1 MADRVQSFENHRR
14 WLPLW
19 HFFVTPVLLINVFV
33 VAKRALAGPTFTT
46 GWDVLV
52 ALAIFFAAF
61 LSRLMPLIAQDRL
74 IRLEE
79 RTRMG
84 RLLPADLRGK
94 EESLTRSQYIA
105 LRFASDEEVPDL
117 VRRIHAGEL
126 KTASDIKRAIKNWR
140 PDTLR
145 V

>member
-1 MADRVQSFENHRR
+1 MLA
-14 WLPLW
+14 
-19 HFFVTPVLLINVFV
+19 NVFV
-33 VAKRALAGPTFTT
+33 VAKRAFAGPTFATA
-46 GWDVLV
+46 WDVIVSIALLAGLVLARYMPLV
-52 ALAIFFAAF
+52 A
-61 LSRLMPLIAQDRL
+61 QNRL

-79 RTRMG
+79 EIRLG
-84 RLLPADLRGK
+84 RLLPVEMRGAQDRLRA
-94 EESLTRSQYIA
+94 SQYIA

-126 KTASDIKRAIKNWR
+126 KTSSDIKRAIKNWR